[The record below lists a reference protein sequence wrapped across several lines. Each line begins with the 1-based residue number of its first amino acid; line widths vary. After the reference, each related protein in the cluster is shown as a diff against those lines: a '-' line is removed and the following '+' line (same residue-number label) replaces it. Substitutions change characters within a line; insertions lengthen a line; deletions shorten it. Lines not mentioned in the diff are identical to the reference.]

1 MAETKMR
8 VENLFKV
15 FGDQPDLV
23 FSYVDQELS
32 REEIRKRTGQTV
44 ALRDINFDVKEGEVF
59 VVMGLSG
66 SGKSTLLRCI
76 NRLIEPT
83 SGKVILEPDTDVTQL
98 SYNELIAIRKKYFGM
113 VFQSFAL
120 LSTRTVLSNVGLG
133 LEIQNVSENEIT
145 ERSKESLKLVGLE
158 GWEDSYISELSGG
171 MQQRVGLARALA
183 VDPEILFMDEPFSAL
198 DPLIRVKMQE
208 ELIRI
213 QHKMKKTII
222 FITHDLH
229 EAVKLGDRIAI
240 LDKEGKAVQIDP
252 PENILLH
259 PSDEYVKS
267 FVQELDVPSVLTIV
281 HLAKHPESTINP
293 NDSPQ
298 KALESISDGVAFVL
312 DEDKVYQGIVTEEDA
327 QKAKEANSD
336 TIKDYI
342 KEKRSLDY
350 NRTINE
356 VAARLFAS
364 KTPLVA
370 VDNEGKFMGYLNQKA
385 AMEVMEGEESI

>member
-1 MAETKMR
+1 MAETKLR
-8 VENLFKV
+8 VEKLFKV
-15 FGDQPDLV
+15 FGDQPNLV
-23 FSYVDQELS
+23 FSYVEQGLS

-44 ALRDINFDVKEGEVF
+44 ALRDINFEVKEGEVF

-83 SGKVILEPDTDVTQL
+83 SGKVILEPDIDVTKL
-98 SYNELIAIRKKYFGM
+98 TYKELIAIRKKYFGM

-133 LEIQNVSENEIT
+133 LEIQNVSENEIA
-145 ERSKESLKLVGLE
+145 ERSKEALKLVGLE

-208 ELIRI
+208 ELVRI
-213 QHKMKKTII
+213 QHKMKKTIV
-222 FITHDLH
+222 FITHDLN

-240 LDKEGKAVQIDP
+240 LDKEGKAVQIDT

-267 FVQELDVPSVLTIV
+267 FVQELDIPSVLTIV
-281 HLAKHPESTINP
+281 HLANQPESTITS
-293 NDSPQ
+293 NDTPQ
-298 KALESISDGVAFVL
+298 KALDAMSDGVAFVL
-312 DEDKVYQGIVTEEDA
+312 DENKVYQGIVTEEDA
-327 QKAKEANSD
+327 QKAKEANSS
-336 TIKDYI
+336 TIKDYV
-342 KEKRSLDY
+342 KEKRSLNY
-350 NRTINE
+350 SKTINE

-364 KTPLVA
+364 ETPLA
-370 VDNEGKFMGYLNQKA
+370 VVDGEGKFMGYLTQKA
-385 AMEVMEGEESI
+385 AMEVMEGAESY

>member
-23 FSYVDQELS
+23 FPYVDQGLS

-44 ALRDINFDVKEGEVF
+44 ALRDISFEVKEGEVF

-83 SGKVILEPDTDVTQL
+83 RGKVILEPDTDVTQL

-120 LSTRTVLSNVGLG
+120 LPTRTVLGNVGLG

-145 ERSKESLKLVGLE
+145 EKSKEALKLVGLE
-158 GWEDSYISELSGG
+158 GWEDRPISELSGG

-213 QHKMKKTII
+213 QNKMKKTIV
-222 FITHDLH
+222 FITHDLN

-240 LDKEGKAVQIDP
+240 LDKEGKAVQIDT

-259 PSDEYVKS
+259 PSDEYVQS
-267 FVQELDVPSVLTIV
+267 FVQELDIPSVLTIV
-281 HLAKHPESTINP
+281 HLAKQPEFTVTP

-298 KALESISDGVAFVL
+298 KALGAMSDGVAFVL
-312 DEDKVYQGIVTEEDA
+312 DENKVYEGIVTEKDA
-327 QKAKEANSD
+327 QKAQEANSD

-342 KEKRSLDY
+342 KEKRGLDY

-356 VAARLFAS
+356 VAARLFS
-364 KTPLVA
+364 SETPFAV
-370 VDNEGKFMGYLNQKA
+370 VDNEGNFMGYLTKNA
-385 AMEVMEGEESI
+385 VMEVMEGE

>member
-15 FGDQPDLV
+15 FGDQPNRV
-23 FSYVDQELS
+23 FSYVEQGLS

-44 ALRDINFDVKEGEVF
+44 ALRDISFEVKEGEVF

-83 SGKVILEPDTDVTQL
+83 SGKVILEPNIDVTNL
-98 SYNELIAIRKKYFGM
+98 SYKELIAIRKKYFGM

-133 LEIQNVSENEIT
+133 LEIQNVSENDIV
-145 ERSKESLKLVGLE
+145 ERSKEALNLVGLE

-208 ELIRI
+208 ELVRI

-222 FITHDLH
+222 FITHDLN

-240 LDKEGKAVQIDP
+240 LDKEGRAVQIDT

-259 PSDEYVKS
+259 PSDEYVRS
-267 FVQELDVPSVLTIV
+267 FVQELDIPSVLTIV
-281 HLAKHPESTINP
+281 HIAKQPQSTISA

-298 KALESISDGVAFVL
+298 KALDAMSDGVAFVL
-312 DEDKVYQGIVTEEDA
+312 DETKVYKGVVTEEDA
-327 QKAKEANSD
+327 KKAKEANSD

-342 KEKRSLDY
+342 KEKRTLDY
-350 NRTINE
+350 SKTINE
-356 VAARLFAS
+356 VAARLFS
-364 KTPLVA
+364 SEIPLAA
-370 VDNEGKFMGYLNQKA
+370 VDNEGKFVGYLDKKV
-385 AMEVMEGEESI
+385 AMEVMEGAESI

>member
-1 MAETKMR
+1 MAETKLR
-8 VENLFKV
+8 VENLFKI
-15 FGDQPDLV
+15 FGDHPDLA
-23 FSYVDQELS
+23 FPYVEQGLS

-44 ALRDINFDVKEGEVF
+44 ALRDINFEVKEGEVF

-83 SGKVILEPDTDVTQL
+83 SGKVILEPDTDVTNL
-98 SYNELIAIRKKYFGM
+98 SYKELIAIRKKYFGM

-120 LSTRTVLSNVGLG
+120 LSNRTVLTNVGFG
-133 LEIQNVSENEIT
+133 LEIQNVNEKERI
-145 ERSKESLKLVGLE
+145 ERSKEALKLVGLE

-208 ELIRI
+208 ELVRI

-222 FITHDLH
+222 FITHDLN
-229 EAVKLGDRIAI
+229 EAVKLGDRITI
-240 LDKEGKAVQIDP
+240 LDKEGKAVQIDT

-259 PSDEYVKS
+259 PSDEYVRS
-267 FVQELDVPSVLTIV
+267 FVQELDIPSVLTIV
-281 HLAKHPESTINP
+281 HIARQPESTITP

-298 KALESISDGVAFVL
+298 KALDALSDGFAFVL
-312 DEDKVYQGIVTEEDA
+312 NENKVYQGIVTEEDA
-327 QKAKEANSD
+327 QKAKENNEN

-342 KEKRSLDY
+342 KEKKSLNY
-350 NRTINE
+350 GRTINE
-356 VAARLFAS
+356 VAARLFTS
-364 KTPLVA
+364 ETPLAA
-370 VDNEGKFMGYLNQKA
+370 VDEGGKFRGYLTKEIA
-385 AMEVMEGEESI
+385 REVMEGAESI